1 MIIASASVSQFHIYL
16 LLGQHPFSIVGRGIL
31 CACLKPM
38 DRLQLYFKR
47 THMCDI
53 RHYKYLQLM
62 RMLEHIYEL
71 VGDSEKP
78 RTLRYFSWIFT
89 FDES

>member
-1 MIIASASVSQFHIYL
+1 MSTYCGVNT
-16 LLGQHPFSIVGRGIL
+16 
-31 CACLKPM
+31 
-38 DRLQLYFKR
+38 RLAYSFLNVKALIGADLNTDGSFAALFQTYS
-47 THMCDI
+47 HV

-62 RMLEHIYEL
+62 RMSEHIYEL